1 MLEIRDLSL
10 SVSIQGKSVDA
21 VSAVSLRLEAGR
33 VLGLVGESGCGKSL
47 TAQSILRLGE
57 HQGVSKSHGDI
68 LLDGDSLFDMDD
80 ETLRKMRGGRV
91 AMVFQEP
98 MTALN
103 PVFSIGSQI
112 TEVIRLHLDLNKKQA
127 MARAA
132 ELLRDVGM
140 QDTQQLLK
148 QYPGSLS
155 GGMRQRVLIAM
166 AMAAEPDFIIADEPT
181 TALDVSVQ
189 KRIIALLLNVQKQ
202 RNMGLLLVTHDF
214 GLVAEMCDDV
224 AVMYAGQIVE
234 SGSVAQIFDQ
244 PAHPY
249 TRALMGCRP
258 EVSEAGDALPVIAG
272 QVPQPGQWPTGC
284 HFADRCPLVRDDC
297 RQAAVAADSWKGREC
312 LKDQDASKVH
322 HIARCLYGSD
332 NGSLAGAGDGVNDG
346 SSDGLN
352 DKTDGVQN
360 QSVPA

>member
-1 MLEIRDLSL
+1 MRHTSAMLEIRDLSL
-10 SVSIQGKSVDA
+10 SVTIQGAPVEA
-21 VSAVSLRLEAGR
+21 VSSLSLKLEEGR

-57 HQGVSKSHGDI
+57 HQGVRKSKGDI
-68 LLDGDSLFDMDD
+68 LLDGDSLFEMSD
-80 ETLRKMRGGRV
+80 ESLRRMRGGRV

-112 TEVIRLHLDLNKKQA
+112 TEVIRLHLNMDRKQA
-127 MARAA
+127 VARAA
-132 ELLRDVGM
+132 ELLTDVGM
-140 QDTQQLLK
+140 QNAQQVLK
-148 QYPGSLS
+148 QYPDALS

-166 AMAAEPDFIIADEPT
+166 AMAADPDYIIADEPT

-189 KRIIALLLNVQKQ
+189 KRIIALLLNLQKK
-202 RNMGLLLVTHDF
+202 RNLGLLLVTHDF

-234 SGSVAQIFDQ
+234 SGPVSDIFNQ

-258 EVSEAGDALPVIAG
+258 EVSEAGHALPVIG
-272 QVPQPGQWPTGC
+272 GLVPQPGQWPQGC
-284 HFADRCPLVRDDC
+284 HFADRCPLVQNDC
-297 RQAAVAADSWKGREC
+297 KQGSLGANVW
-312 LKDQDASKVH
+312 QDEK
-322 HIARCLYGSD
+322 HIARCLHVSAAPKD
-332 NGSLAGAGDGVNDG
+332 S
-346 SSDGLN
+346 
-352 DKTDGVQN
+352 
-360 QSVPA
+360 

>member
-1 MLEIRDLSL
+1 MTYIKVVATVARLRHTSAMLEIRDLSL
-10 SVSIQGKSVDA
+10 SVTIQGNSVEA
-21 VSAVSLRLEAGR
+21 VSSVSLQLESGR

-57 HQGVSKSHGDI
+57 HQGVRKSHGDI
-68 LLDGDSLFDMDD
+68 LLDRDSLFEMSD
-80 ETLRKMRGGRV
+80 ETLRRMRGGRI

-112 TEVIRLHLDLNKKQA
+112 IEVIRLHLDMDLKQA
-127 MARAA
+127 SARAVA
-132 ELLRDVGM
+132 LLTDVGM
-140 QDTQQLLK
+140 EDAQQVLA
-148 QYPGSLS
+148 QYPDALS

-166 AMAAEPDFIIADEPT
+166 AMAADPDYIIADEPT

-189 KRIIALLLNVQKQ
+189 KRIIALLLNLQ
-202 RNMGLLLVTHDF
+202 RKRNLGLLLVTHDF

-234 SGSVAQIFDQ
+234 SGPVSEIFDQ

-258 EVSEAGDALPVIAG
+258 EVSEAGHALPVIGG
-272 QVPQPGQWPTGC
+272 QVPQPGQWPQGC
-284 HFADRCPLVRDDC
+284 HFADRCPLAQDDC
-297 RQAAVAADSWKGREC
+297 KKAPLAANVW
-312 LKDQDASKVH
+312 QQNQ
-322 HIARCLYGSD
+322 HIARCLH
-332 NGSLAGAGDGVNDG
+332 VNTAIKG
-346 SSDGLN
+346 
-352 DKTDGVQN
+352 
-360 QSVPA
+360 

>member
-1 MLEIRDLSL
+1 MRHTSAMLEIRDLSL
-10 SVSIQGKSVDA
+10 SVTIQGAPVEA
-21 VSAVSLRLEAGR
+21 VSSLSLKLEEGR

-57 HQGVSKSHGDI
+57 HQGVRKSKGDI
-68 LLDGDSLFDMDD
+68 LLDGDSLFEMSD
-80 ETLRKMRGGRV
+80 ESLRRMRGGRV

-112 TEVIRLHLDLNKKQA
+112 TEVIRLHLNMDRKQA
-127 MARAA
+127 VARAA
-132 ELLRDVGM
+132 ELLTDVGM
-140 QDTQQLLK
+140 QNAQQVLK
-148 QYPGSLS
+148 QYPDALS

-166 AMAAEPDFIIADEPT
+166 AMAADPDYIIADEPT

-189 KRIIALLLNVQKQ
+189 KRIIALLLNLQKK
-202 RNMGLLLVTHDF
+202 RNLGLLLVTHDF

-234 SGSVAQIFDQ
+234 YGPVGEIFNH

-258 EVSEAGDALPVIAG
+258 EVSEVNHALPVIRG
-272 QVPQPGQWPTGC
+272 QVPQPGQWPQGC
-284 HFADRCPLVRDDC
+284 HFAQRCPLVENDC
-297 RQAAVAADSWKGREC
+297 KQSTLAANIWQHEK
-312 LKDQDASKVH
+312 
-322 HIARCLYGSD
+322 HIARCLHVTPAYKD
-332 NGSLAGAGDGVNDG
+332 NNE
-346 SSDGLN
+346 
-352 DKTDGVQN
+352 T
-360 QSVPA
+360 